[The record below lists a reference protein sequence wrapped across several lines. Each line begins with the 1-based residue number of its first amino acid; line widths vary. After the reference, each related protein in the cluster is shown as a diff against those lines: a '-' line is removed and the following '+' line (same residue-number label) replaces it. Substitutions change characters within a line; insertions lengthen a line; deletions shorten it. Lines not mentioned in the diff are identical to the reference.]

1 VQILVVVAHIQVEVD
16 RLKAEGRRRV
26 PCQHQMDM
34 GKPILRHGGNLLL
47 NMGFVAMAP
56 AYQEAVPFRCT
67 EGGGN
72 SSLFASKGQGSFDIA
87 RGFKKDICHSCVERE
102 PG

>member
-16 RLKAEGRRRV
+16 RLKAEGWRRV

-47 NMGFVAMAP
+47 NTGFVAMTQALLGSRLLSDGRP
-56 AYQEAVPFRCT
+56 GFNGFLSQ
-67 EGGGN
+67 GGGF
-72 SSLFASKGQGSFDIA
+72 SL
-87 RGFKKDICHSCVERE
+87 
-102 PG
+102 